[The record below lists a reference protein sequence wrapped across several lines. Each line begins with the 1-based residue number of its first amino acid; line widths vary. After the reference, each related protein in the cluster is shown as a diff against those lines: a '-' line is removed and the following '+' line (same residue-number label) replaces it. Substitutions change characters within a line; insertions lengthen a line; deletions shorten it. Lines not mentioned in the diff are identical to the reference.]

1 MALIKT
7 YPLKNNYY
15 GPDRLILS
23 DMQPDSE
30 GNVSGDTKNLTL
42 ANLKSFIG
50 SGSAPLILTTTGT
63 SGAATFDVNTNTLN
77 VPVYEG
83 DTYNLRALQKSSNS
97 VPLKLNAATG
107 TDSEVSFTEGANI
120 TLTRNSDTEITISAT
135 GGNAGVGSITNAFG
149 TYITGTTNTAAT
161 GAVGLGTIDLNAT
174 NGTSTATTRF
184 LSKDNTWDVISAS
197 GSDTQMQYN
206 NGGAFGGTTG
216 LTWDDSTNVL
226 SIGTRFEGD
235 INGALLQQV
244 IVKEV
249 GGVSKGDIVYIS
261 GGTGDNPEVKKAQAN
276 ASITMPA
283 LGIMKANTAENETG
297 ESITSGEITGLGSLL
312 NGISTGDELFVS
324 NTTAGGFQTSAPT
337 GEANL
342 IQKIGKVIKGG
353 NGGALT
359 VLGAFRTNATPNLN
373 QGSLFIGN
381 ASNQST
387 ILGIGGNNTVLTSNG
402 TTATWATPQGL
413 TSVGLSA
420 PPAFSVTGSPLTSNG
435 SISIGVTGGS
445 AGEFLAYNGQWATP
459 TNTTYSVMGSG
470 NSYAAGLVL
479 AGSSTH
485 SGNFLRKDGTW
496 GVPAYPN
503 PSAPSTTNLAA
514 LSINGNVY
522 GIPQGTGN
530 GTITSVQAGVGISGG
545 GSSGIVTVTNSDR
558 GSSQLFYKTFITDN
572 GNNVVASANEDTITI
587 TGGAGITTSGSGDQI
602 SIANNQATNIERG
615 GVKLFTSTVQSVN
628 ATGTSSTAGRTYGI
642 QLNSNGQAVVNVPW
656 TSGGGGGI
664 SFSGS
669 TVDGLTTYSNST
681 TAVVNSQVRLTGTG
695 FMTFDGSSEGTGVDF
710 YSAGAT
716 NILRFGDLTGD
727 TASTVELWTD
737 GSRQFEIGV
746 NGEIGLGTGASQGTS
761 GQVLTSQ
768 GNGSPAIWS
777 SNSTQNI
784 ANTNL
789 TQTANRTYA
798 MSTYALTFT
807 GTSTISMQN
816 SNGLVVSGNIISN
829 SQSYAAKNSI
839 PNKNTSF
846 TVDFNDGN
854 VQQVNL
860 TNGSGNVIIGFTN
873 IRAGARYTIITTR
886 LGYEGT
892 FGTYSFNSVLW
903 PNNVTPVNVPTGSG
917 LYNMYEFVATTT
929 SASGML
935 GYAFRNYQTAS

>member
-1 MALIKT
+1 L
-7 YPLKNNYY
+7 
-15 GPDRLILS
+15 D
-23 DMQPDSE
+23 
-30 GNVSGDTKNLTL
+30 
-42 ANLKSFIG
+42 
-50 SGSAPLILTTTGT
+50 
-63 SGAATFDVNTNTLN
+63 
-77 VPVYEG
+77 
-83 DTYNLRALQKSSNS
+83 KSSNS
-97 VPLKLNAATG
+97 VPLKLDASSG
-107 TDSEVSFTEGANI
+107 TDSTVNFTEGTNV
-120 TLTRNSDTEITISAT
+120 TLTRNSATEITISAT
-135 GGNAGVGSITNAFG
+135 GGNAGVSSITNAFG

-161 GAVGLGTIDLNAT
+161 GAVGLGTIDLNAVD
-174 NGTSTATTRF
+174 GTSIATTRF

-197 GSDTQMQYN
+197 GSNTQFQYN
-206 NGGAFGGTTG
+206 SNGAFAGTPLLVVTANDEIQIGQQTNDQGKLIVSGQAAGTSG
-216 LTWDDSTNVL
+216 LIKIEGKSARGVTFSVQPETNVDYNVV
-226 SIGTRFEGD
+226 F
-235 INGALLQQV
+235 
-244 IVKEV
+244 
-249 GGVSKGDIVYIS
+249 
-261 GGTGDNPEVKKAQAN
+261 P
-276 ASITMPA
+276 
-283 LGIMKANTAENETG
+283 ETG
-297 ESITSGEITGLGSLL
+297 PGSNNKILESDSSGNLAWIET
-312 NGISTGDELFVS
+312 
-324 NTTAGGFQTSAPT
+324 PT
-337 GEANL
+337 GINVVGNPSGTASADL
-342 IQKIGKVIKGG
+342 SKI
-353 NGGALT
+353 T
-359 VLGAFRTNATPNLN
+359 
-373 QGSLFIGN
+373 IG
-381 ASNQST
+381 ST
-387 ILGIGGNNTVLTSNG
+387 IYAIPT
-402 TTATWATPQGL
+402 QGL

-628 ATGTSSTAGRTYGI
+628 ATGVSSTAGRTYGI